1 LYLGWGRL
9 RCGKIFNGTLKEFTI
24 KKGMLK
30 KFAINELSIGKIGQ
44 QHYGQGPNSWQNAGL
59 NSVEELILVHEN
71 ILTPRDSMTYVRKF
85 EGEFKLIRMSE
96 LFDWKAP
103 VITQA
108 SLSDLLKR
116 DKKDAAKKKRSRTM
130 EKTFVSNADKSNSRF
145 SPVA

>member
-1 LYLGWGRL
+1 
-9 RCGKIFNGTLKEFTI
+9 
-24 KKGMLK
+24 
-30 KFAINELSIGKIGQ
+30 
-44 QHYGQGPNSWQNAGL
+44 L
-59 NSVEELILVHEN
+59 NSVEEVILVHEN

-116 DKKDAAKKKRSRTM
+116 DKKDAAKKKRSRTI
-130 EKTFVSNADKSNSRF
+130 EKTFVSNVDKSNSRF
-145 SPVA
+145 SPVT